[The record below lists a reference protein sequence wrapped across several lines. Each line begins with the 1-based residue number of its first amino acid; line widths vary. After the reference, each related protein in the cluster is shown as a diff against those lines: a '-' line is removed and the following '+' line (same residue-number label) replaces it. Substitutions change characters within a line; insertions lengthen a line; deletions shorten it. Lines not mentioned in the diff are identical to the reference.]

1 MWNTNFDEQDRQ
13 NELGK
18 FREKFIKGLN
28 KADRILFN
36 IASDEDSSYE
46 SEYDGINDSY
56 CRYCDANLSHGD
68 HLSDCDIFEA
78 RDAIAKIWQR
88 YNDGIAEIN
97 KKHDERIEKKRA
109 EEAHRK
115 EKIECPKCGKKVTR
129 MGLKEH
135 QKSKSCSQR
144 KASNELKA
152 HQERTG
158 LVCYS
163 DPNMNYEGKRC
174 KQCGKPMPDAHPNA
188 VFCSNKGR
196 GNCKDKYHNRQPGRI
211 EQSRKYAPKKPAE
224 REDIATI
231 ITRAWRNNNEGW
243 DGHKDC

>member
-97 KKHDERIEKKRA
+97 KKHDTIIESKRA
-109 EEAHRK
+109 KEAHRK
-115 EKIECPKCGKKVTR
+115 EKIECPKCHKKVAR
-129 MGLKEH
+129 VGMKDHQKSPACARHALKEH
-135 QKSKSCSQR
+135 QK
-144 KASNELKA
+144 
-152 HQERTG
+152 RTG

-211 EQSRKYAPKKPAE
+211 EQSRKYAPKKPATPI
-224 REDIATI
+224 DVAHAIVIA
-231 ITRAWRNNNEGW
+231 RRLHGEYW
-243 DGHKDC
+243 DEHKDC